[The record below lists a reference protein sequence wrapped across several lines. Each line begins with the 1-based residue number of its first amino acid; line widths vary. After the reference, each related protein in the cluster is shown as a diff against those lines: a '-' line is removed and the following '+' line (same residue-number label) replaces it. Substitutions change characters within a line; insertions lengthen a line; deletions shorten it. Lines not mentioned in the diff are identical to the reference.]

1 LVSAIGRKNIARDLS
16 MRAQDF
22 DYPLPDD
29 RIARIPVD
37 RGSARLLVLDAEGTE
52 RHRAVSDLPAL
63 LRPGDLLVVND
74 TRVLPARLEAV
85 RSPGGAR
92 IELLLLDGDD
102 PLRVRALAR
111 PAKKLTAGTLLRV
124 GDAVD
129 VVVEGRGRDGVCEL
143 RFSAPVSS
151 VLERYGEVPLPP
163 YLKRAPLPEDRDW
176 YQTVYAS
183 EPGAVAAPTAG
194 LHLTRELLGELESG
208 GVEVAALTLH
218 VGPGT
223 FKPVKV
229 ERVEDH
235 HLDAERYVLPQPT
248 ARAIERA
255 RERGGRVV
263 AVGTTVVRCLEAAAL
278 AASARAVRAEAGD
291 STIYA
296 NPVVHAGAG
305 STDLFIRPGFAF
317 RVVDVLLTN
326 FHLPRSTLLML
337 VAAFAGKERVLA
349 AYREA
354 IDRGYRFYSYG
365 DAMVAAR
372 RCDAP

>member
-1 LVSAIGRKNIARDLS
+1 
-16 MRAQDF
+16 MRTQDF
-22 DYPLPDD
+22 DYDLPDD
-29 RIARIPVD
+29 RIARVPVA
-37 RGSARLLVLDAEGTE
+37 RGTARLLVLDAEGE
-52 RHRAVSDLPAL
+52 KRHRTVEDLPSL

-85 RSPGGAR
+85 RQPGGAR
-92 IELLLLDGDD
+92 IELLVLDGDD
-102 PLRVRALAR
+102 GHRSRALAR
-111 PAKKLTAGTLLRV
+111 PAKKLAYGTLLRV
-124 GDAVD
+124 GDAVE
-129 VVVEGRGRDGVCEL
+129 VAVEERGEDGVCML
-143 RFSAPVSS
+143 RFSSPVRE
-151 VLERYGEVPLPP
+151 VLERYGAVPLPP

-176 YQTVYAS
+176 YQTVYAA

-194 LHLTRELLGELESG
+194 LHLTPQMLAGLEAG
-208 GVEVAALTLH
+208 GVEVARLTLH

-229 ERVEDH
+229 ERVSDH
-235 HLDAERYVLPQPT
+235 HLDGERYLLPEST
-248 ARAIERA
+248 ARAIEDA

-278 AASARAVRAEAGD
+278 AATARSAGD
-291 STIYA
+291 VHGD
-296 NPVVHAGAG
+296 PVRDHPASDEHAIVRAGAG

-337 VAAFAGKERVLA
+337 VAAFAGRERVLA
-349 AYREA
+349 AYHEA
-354 IDRGYRFYSYG
+354 IALGYRFYSYG
-365 DAMVAAR
+365 DAMVAAH